1 MGVAAGEL
9 IVPFTGAIQAAFSV
23 LLTIAFGVVAAQCNL
38 LSPKAAKEV
47 SKLCVRMFLPALLIY
62 KIGSNL
68 HQDTG
73 VRYVPVLS
81 KFNPTIQ
88 LTESKLTRICSMVNI
103 IYFAFCLRRSPPHAH
118 LQVTS
123 LGRTSHRFQQH
134 NFASTSSHPVAQTNP
149 NTRCY
154 PHWWRVWQPGYGSCR
169 VILSGE
175 CYGQQLADVCYWTW
189 SAKAGR

>member
-38 LSPKAAKEV
+38 LSPNAAKEV

-81 KFNPTIQ
+81 KSTLWAFVNYMLTTIV
-88 LTESKLTRICSMVNI
+88 SMVDI
-103 IYFAFCLRRSPPHAH
+103 LYTTFRPRRPRPYAP
-118 LQVTS
+118 LQAAS
-123 LGRTSHRFQQH
+123 LG
-134 NFASTSSHPVAQTNP
+134 STSNRLQ
-149 NTRCY
+149 
-154 PHWWRVWQPGYGSCR
+154 
-169 VILSGE
+169 
-175 CYGQQLADVCYWTW
+175 
-189 SAKAGR
+189 